1 MTSDA
6 FKPGDGF
13 YRYINHKWMEKAKIP
28 DSRSEYGAFDEI
40 KVENDKKIWSI
51 LESTKERAPSV
62 AEIPKSHTDHLRF
75 YKYIW
80 THRESDREEQFIK
93 SITGQLLACCNGR
106 EMARMVGWFCVSM
119 VSTFIDVDV
128 EEEKRTPYY
137 MRNTLS
143 PGRLTLPVRYYN
155 RISLHKTPIWLS
167 YVSYVRTCS
176 IELGLPYLYK
186 AIEAE
191 TQLASIIGTPTNEDA
206 FKEHKG
212 EGLHTWLPD
221 FLWEDFLNGAGL
233 ESHWKQHMWI
243 LNDPICLKRLMKWIC
258 NANVEMITA
267 VLTLH
272 MLNGTAKY
280 LRPAIS
286 QASFNL
292 FRRSIMGEKQP
303 ASEKTRFIDDTSDSL
318 PEILCEEFTKI
329 EFSKKKLNEL
339 TDMTRRIKEA
349 AVETMRESNI
359 LAKRTTSQV
368 VEKIHR
374 MKVTIGSPSV
384 GSPSVGSPS
393 VGSPSENEVANAAY
407 YPDSLLQTKF
417 SIYKAKV
424 RRRLKDVGKPVNRD
438 IHYPCFVVNASYYE
452 EKNHFIIPWGILQEP
467 FYMEDRGLGWNYGG
481 TGATIGHELTHAFDA
496 EGSEYN
502 AHGKF
507 RRWWTRKDRA
517 HFKNQT
523 RKMVEFFNKF
533 THCGK
538 HLDGEKTLSE
548 NWADFGGLLITLR
561 ALKKLLGEKGATE
574 AEVKKEIREFFTSY
588 AVSWRD
594 RLRKRAMEY
603 KMARSVHSLAEDRVD
618 RIVPHFQEW
627 VDVFDIKE
635 GDSLFIPVKDRLK
648 FF

>member
-6 FKPGDGF
+6 FKPGEGF
-13 YRYINHKWMEKAKIP
+13 YRHINHKWMEKAKIP
-28 DSRSEYGAFDEI
+28 DSRSEYGAFDEV
-40 KVENDKKIWSI
+40 KVENDKKIWTI
-51 LESTKERAPSV
+51 LDSTKEKAPSV
-62 AEIPKSHTDHLRF
+62 AEIPKSHKDHLRF

-80 THRESDREEQFIK
+80 THREADKEEQFIK
-93 SITGQLLACCNGR
+93 GITGQLLASCNNR
-106 EMARMVGWFCVSM
+106 DMAKMLGWFCGSM
-119 VSTFIDVDV
+119 VSTFIDMDV
-128 EEEKRTPYY
+128 EEEKRQPYY

-143 PGRLTLPVRYYN
+143 PGRLTLPIRYYN
-155 RISLHKTPIWLS
+155 RVSLHKSPIWLS
-167 YVSYVRTCS
+167 YVSYIETCS

-191 TQLASIIGTPTNEDA
+191 TQLAAIIGRPTNEDA
-206 FKEHKG
+206 FNERNG
-212 EGLHTWLPD
+212 EGLNAWFPD
-221 FLWEDFLNGAGL
+221 FLWEDFLNGVGL
-233 ESHWKQHMWI
+233 ESNWKQAIWI
-243 LNDPICLKRLMKWIC
+243 LNDPVCLKRLMKWVC
-258 NANVEMITA
+258 HANAEMIAA

-272 MLNGTAKY
+272 LLNGTSKY

-286 QASFNL
+286 QANFNL
-292 FRRSIMGEKQP
+292 FRRSILGEKVLAP
-303 ASEKTRFIDDTSDSL
+303 EKTRFIDDISDSL
-318 PEILCEEFTKI
+318 PEILCEEFSKI

-349 AVETMRESNI
+349 AVEIMRESSI
-359 LAKRTTSQV
+359 LAKRTTLQV

-374 MKVTIGSPSV
+374 MKVTIGSPSD
-384 GSPSVGSPS
+384 
-393 VGSPSENEVANAAY
+393 NEVADVPY
-407 YPDSLLQTKF
+407 YPDSLLHTKF
-417 SIYKAKV
+417 SIYKARVQRK
-424 RRRLKDVGKPVNRD
+424 LDDVGKPVNRG

-452 EKNHFIIPWGILQEP
+452 EKNHFIIPWGILQAP
-467 FYMEDRGLGWNYGG
+467 FYMEDKGLGWNYGG

-507 RRWWTRKDRA
+507 RRWWTRKDRT

-523 RKMVEFFNKF
+523 RKMIDFFNKF

-561 ALKKLLGEKGATE
+561 ALKKLLAERGDTE

-594 RLRKRAMEY
+594 RLRKRAIEY

-635 GDSLFIPVKDRLK
+635 GDALFIPVKDRLK

>member
-13 YRYINHKWMEKAKIP
+13 YRHINHKWMERAKIP

-51 LESTKERAPSV
+51 LESTKEKAPSV
-62 AEIPKSHTDHLRF
+62 AEIPKSHKDHLRF

-80 THRESDREEQFIK
+80 THRDVHREELFIK
-93 SITGQLLACCNGR
+93 SITGQLLACCNDR
-106 EMARMVGWFCVSM
+106 EMARMVGWFCGSM

-128 EEEKRTPYY
+128 EEEKRAPYY

-143 PGRLTLPVRYYN
+143 PGKLTLPVRYYN
-155 RISLHKTPIWLS
+155 RKSLHRTPIWLS
-167 YVSYVRTCS
+167 YVSYVQKCS

-191 TQLASIIGTPTNEDA
+191 TQLAAIIGSPTNEDA
-206 FKEHKG
+206 FKERRG
-212 EGLHTWLPD
+212 EGLKAWLPE
-221 FLWEDFLNGAGL
+221 FIWEEFLNGMGL

-243 LNDPICLKRLMKWIC
+243 LNDPICLKRLMKWVC
-258 NANVEMITA
+258 HANADMIAA

-292 FRRSIMGEKQP
+292 FRRSILGERSP
-303 ASEKTRFIDDTSDSL
+303 APEKTRFIDDTSDSL

-329 EFSKKKLNEL
+329 EFSKKKLNEI
-339 TDMTRRIKEA
+339 TDMTHRIKEA
-349 AVETMRESNI
+349 AIETMRESQI
-359 LAKRTTSQV
+359 LAKRTMSQV

-374 MKVTIGSPSV
+374 MKVTVGSPSV

-393 VGSPSENEVANAAY
+393 VGSPNDNEVTDAPY
-407 YPDSLLQTKF
+407 YPDSLIQTKF
-417 SIYKAKV
+417 SIYNAKI
-424 RRRLKDVGKPVNRD
+424 RRKLKDVGKPVNRGV
-438 IHYPCFVVNASYYE
+438 HYPCFIVNASYYE
-452 EKNHFIIPWGILQEP
+452 EKNHFIIPWGILQAP
-467 FYMEDRGLGWNYGG
+467 FYMEGKSLGWNYGG
-481 TGATIGHELTHAFDA
+481 TGSTIGHELTHAFDA

-523 RKMVEFFNKF
+523 RKMVQFFNKF

-561 ALKKLLGEKGATE
+561 ALKKVLGERGATE
-574 AEVKKEIREFFTSY
+574 AEVKKEIRDFFTSY

-594 RLRKRAMEY
+594 RLRKRATEY
-603 KMARSVHSLAEDRVD
+603 KMTRSVHSLAEDRVD

-627 VDVFDIKE
+627 VDIFDIKE
-635 GDSLFIPVKDRLK
+635 SDPLFIPVKDRLK

>member
-6 FKPGDGF
+6 FRPGDGF
-13 YRYINHKWMEKAKIP
+13 YRHINHKWMEKAKIP
-28 DSRSEYGAFDEI
+28 DSRSEYGAFDEV
-40 KVENDKKIWSI
+40 KVENDKKIWEI
-51 LESTKERAPSV
+51 LDSTKEKAPSV
-62 AEIPKSHTDHLRF
+62 AEIPKSHKDHLRF

-80 THRESDREEQFIK
+80 THREADKEEQFIK
-93 SITGQLLACCNGR
+93 GITGQLLACCNNR
-106 EMARMVGWFCVSM
+106 DMAKMLGWFCGSM
-119 VSTFIDVDV
+119 VSTFIDMDI
-128 EEEKRTPYY
+128 EEEKRKPYY

-155 RISLHKTPIWLS
+155 RTSLHKSPIWLS

-191 TQLASIIGTPTNEDA
+191 TQLAAIIGTPTNEDA
-206 FKEHKG
+206 FNERNG
-212 EGLHTWLPD
+212 EGLNAWFPD
-221 FLWEDFLNGAGL
+221 FLWEDFLNGVGL
-233 ESHWKQHMWI
+233 ETNWKQAIWI
-243 LNDPICLKRLMKWIC
+243 LNDPKCLKRLMKWVC
-258 NANVEMITA
+258 NANAELIAA

-272 MLNGTAKY
+272 LLNVTSKY
-280 LRPAIS
+280 LRPTIS
-286 QASFNL
+286 QANFNL
-292 FRRSIMGEKQP
+292 FRRSILGEKLLAP
-303 ASEKTRFIDDTSDSL
+303 EKTRFIDDISDSL
-318 PEILCEEFTKI
+318 PEILCDEFSKI

-349 AVETMRESNI
+349 AVEIMHENSI

-374 MKVTIGSPSV
+374 MKVTIGSPTH
-384 GSPSVGSPS
+384 
-393 VGSPSENEVANAAY
+393 NEVVNVPY

-424 RRRLKDVGKPVNRD
+424 QSKLKDVGKPVNRGL
-438 IHYPCFVVNASYYE
+438 HYPCFVVNASYYE

-467 FYMEDRGLGWNYGG
+467 FYIENKGLGWNYGG
-481 TGATIGHELTHAFDA
+481 TGATIGHELTHAFDT

-507 RRWWTRKDRA
+507 RRWWTRKDRV

-523 RKMVEFFNKF
+523 RKMIEFFNKF

-561 ALKKLLGEKGATE
+561 ALKKLLAERGATD

-603 KMARSVHSLAEDRVD
+603 KMARSVHSLAQDRVD

-635 GDSLFIPVKDRLK
+635 DDALFIPVKDRLK